1 MMQDGFMISLHCS
14 ALRHVGFTDNQ
25 ANAILLCISDMIYD
39 KNVGALV
46 ALNFKDEED
55 EESEE

>member
-1 MMQDGFMISLHCS
+1 MQDGFMINLHCD
-14 ALRHVGFTDNQ
+14 ALKNVGFTDRQ

-46 ALNFKDEED
+46 ALNFKDEA
-55 EESEE
+55 EEIK